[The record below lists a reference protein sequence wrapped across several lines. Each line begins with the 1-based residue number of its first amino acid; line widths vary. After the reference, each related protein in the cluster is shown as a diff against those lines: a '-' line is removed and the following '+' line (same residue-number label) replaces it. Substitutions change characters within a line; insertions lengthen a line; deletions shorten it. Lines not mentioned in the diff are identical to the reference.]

1 MGRRLSGERGSLQAR
16 SLAAG
21 QFGIVG
27 DRKRVADQKTLH
39 FITKLF
45 GEECELRGVLDTLGA
60 HRQLKA
66 ASEPDDGADDGR
78 RLRIPFQ
85 IRDEGLVD
93 LDLIEG
99 E

>member
-45 GEECELRGVLDTLGA
+45 GEECELRGVLDTQGVKDRKQRRSLYGA
-60 HRQLKA
+60 KRPK
-66 ASEPDDGADDGR
+66 
-78 RLRIPFQ
+78 
-85 IRDEGLVD
+85 
-93 LDLIEG
+93 
-99 E
+99 